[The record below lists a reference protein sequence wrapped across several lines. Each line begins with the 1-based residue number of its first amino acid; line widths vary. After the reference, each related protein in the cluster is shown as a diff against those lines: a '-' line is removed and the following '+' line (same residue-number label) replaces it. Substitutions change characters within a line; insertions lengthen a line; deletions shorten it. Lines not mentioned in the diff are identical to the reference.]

1 MASPTSTLPL
11 PGATRRT
18 LLPALPFAP
27 SVIASLLAV
36 YLIWSSTFLVLRYMV
51 AELPPLATSGIRFL
65 IAGSILY
72 AFLRF
77 RGAAAPTGKQWLL
90 SVASGTLM
98 FFVGNGFV
106 AIAAREVPSGMTAMS
121 IGSVPLFLSVM
132 EAPFGQRPTAL
143 QWVGI
148 ALGFAGVACMGWSE
162 GSASPGALAL
172 LFFAAIGW
180 ASASL
185 LVRRAAMP
193 AGLMAGATQLIG
205 GGSMLILGGF
215 ALGERFTAMPSW
227 SAGLAFVYLLV
238 FGSIIGFSAAVHLL
252 RNAPA
257 SVATSYAYVNPVL
270 AVVLGAMVGGERIA
284 PSALLAGLLVV
295 AGVAVLMT
303 SEARKHRAASS
314 VVTANAVQPASA
326 ERAAA

>member
-1 MASPTSTLPL
+1 
-11 PGATRRT
+11 
-18 LLPALPFAP
+18 
-27 SVIASLLAV
+27 
-36 YLIWSSTFLVLRYMV
+36 MV
-51 AELPPLATSGIRFL
+51 AELPPLATSGLRFML
-65 IAGSILY
+65 AGVILY

-77 RGAAAPTGKQWLL
+77 RGAAAPTPRQWAL
-90 SVASGTLM
+90 SVVSGTLM

-132 EAPFGQRPTAL
+132 ETPFGQRPTPM

-162 GSASPGALAL
+162 ASASPVALLL

-185 LVRRAAMP
+185 IVRRAAMP
-193 AGLMAGATQLIG
+193 AGLMAGAAQLIG
-205 GGSMLILGGF
+205 GGATLILGGL
-215 ALGERFTAMPSW
+215 ALGERFSALPSW
-227 SAGLAFVYLLV
+227 SAGLAFGYLVV
-238 FGSIIGFSAAVHLL
+238 FGSIIGFSAGVYLL

-257 SVATSYAYVNPVL
+257 SIATSYAYVNPVL
-270 AVVLGAMVGGERIA
+270 AVMLGATLGGERIA

-303 SEARKHRAASS
+303 SEARKQRG
-314 VVTANAVQPASA
+314 
-326 ERAAA
+326 

>member
-1 MASPTSTLPL
+1 MASPTSTLSL
-11 PGATRRT
+11 AGATRRT

-27 SVIASLLAV
+27 SVVASLLAV

-51 AELPPLATSGIRFL
+51 AELPPLATSGVRFL
-65 IAGSILY
+65 LAGMILY
-72 AFLRF
+72 AFLRV
-77 RGAAAPTGKQWLL
+77 RGSAAPTARQWLL
-90 SVASGTLM
+90 SVVSGTLM

-132 EAPFGQRPTAL
+132 EARLGQRPTAI

-148 ALGFAGVACMGWSE
+148 GLGFAGVGCMGWSE

-180 ASASL
+180 AAASL
-185 LVRRAAMP
+185 MVRRAAMP

-205 GGSMLILGGF
+205 GGATLILGGF
-215 ALGERFTAMPSW
+215 ALGERFSGVPSW
-227 SAGLAFVYLLV
+227 GAGLAFAYLLV

-257 SVATSYAYVNPVL
+257 SIATSYAYVNPVL
-270 AVVLGAMVGGERIA
+270 AVVLGATLGGERIA

-295 AGVAVLMT
+295 AGVAVLMI
-303 SEARKHRAASS
+303 SEARKQRAVRSAL
-314 VVTANAVQPASA
+314 TTNALQPASA

>member
-1 MASPTSTLPL
+1 MASPT
-11 PGATRRT
+11 RT
-18 LLPALPFAP
+18 LLRVLRFVPLAP

-51 AELPPLATSGIRFL
+51 AELPPLATSGVRFL
-65 IAGSILY
+65 IAGLALY
-72 AFLRF
+72 AFLRV
-77 RGAAAPTGKQWLL
+77 RGAAAPTAKQWLL
-90 SVASGTLM
+90 SVVSGTLM

-132 EAPFGQRPTAL
+132 EAPFGQRPTAM
-143 QWVGI
+143 QWLGI

-162 GSASPGALAL
+162 GSAAPGALAL

-185 LVRRAAMP
+185 IVRRAAMP

-205 GGSMLILGGF
+205 GGSTLVIGGL
-215 ALGERFTAMPSW
+215 ALGERFSGMPSW
-227 SAGLAFVYLLV
+227 SAGLAFVYLVL
-238 FGSIIGFSAAVHLL
+238 FGSIVGFSAAVHLL

-257 SVATSYAYVNPVL
+257 SIATSYAYVNPVL
-270 AVVLGAMVGGERIA
+270 AVVLGATLGGERIA

-295 AGVAVLMT
+295 AGVAVLMA
-303 SEARKHRAASS
+303 SEAREQRAVSS
-314 VVTANAVQPASA
+314 ALAANSVQPARA